1 MGNCGAKTA
10 VAKQQDM
17 EDAFPSELTFRKKAE
32 LQDVLDADGI
42 AREEGD
48 PWLVVEA
55 AWVQRWLA
63 FVQGDDSVKKPGP
76 IQNETLLVHDPA
88 SKAWVPKPL
97 LRAARREHM
106 GHYRRVNPH
115 VWKKWAGTYR
125 GSGPAIW
132 VDKEPF
138 EDTSNWQVDPA
149 FDGVSKG
156 RSGRG
161 FGGSQGGEGWEKT
174 GSAPGQPV
182 VAHSLAIGDMED
194 EGVGEETTAQ
204 AAAFFDVTLD
214 SPRVSASGGAAVSG
228 GGGGGVIATSP
239 AAALAGNGGAGGR
252 PVRDPRSTSS
262 GGGDGDKLER
272 ESTAAEMWMYGDDAA
287 TGSAQE

>member
-1 MGNCGAKTA
+1 
-10 VAKQQDM
+10 Q
-17 EDAFPSELTFRKKAE
+17 
-32 LQDVLDADGI
+32 
-42 AREEGD
+42 EGD

-63 FVQGDDSVKKPGP
+63 FVQGDDSARKPGP

-88 SKAWVPKPL
+88 SKAWAPKPL

-161 FGGSQGGEGWEKT
+161 FGGTQGGEGWEKT
-174 GSAPGQPV
+174 GLAPGQPV
-182 VAHSLAIGDMED
+182 VAHSLAIGQMED

-204 AAAFFDVTLD
+204 AAAFFDVALD
-214 SPRVSASGGAAVSG
+214 SPRVSASGGPSASTSG
-228 GGGGGVIATSP
+228 GGGGGGVTAAAPP
-239 AAALAGNGGAGGR
+239 AAAFAGNGGAGGGEGR

-262 GGGDGDKLER
+262 GGGDKLDR
-272 ESTAAEMWMYGDDAA
+272 ESTAAEMWMYGDAA
-287 TGSAQE
+287 TGPAQE

>member
-1 MGNCGAKTA
+1 
-10 VAKQQDM
+10 
-17 EDAFPSELTFRKKAE
+17 
-32 LQDVLDADGI
+32 
-42 AREEGD
+42 
-48 PWLVVEA
+48 
-55 AWVQRWLA
+55 
-63 FVQGDDSVKKPGP
+63 
-76 IQNETLLVHDPA
+76 
-88 SKAWVPKPL
+88 
-97 LRAARREHM
+97 M

-125 GSGPAIW
+125 GSGPAVW

-161 FGGSQGGEGWEKT
+161 FAGTQGGEGWEKT

-182 VAHSLAIGDMED
+182 VLHSLAIGEMED

-204 AAAFFDVTLD
+204 AAAFFDVALD
-214 SPRVSASGGAAVSG
+214 SPGVSVSGGGAVSG
-228 GGGGGVIATSP
+228 GGGGGGVIASSP
-239 AAALAGNGGAGGR
+239 AAALAGNGGTGGR

-262 GGGDGDKLER
+262 GGGEGDKLDR

-287 TGSAQE
+287 TGPAEE